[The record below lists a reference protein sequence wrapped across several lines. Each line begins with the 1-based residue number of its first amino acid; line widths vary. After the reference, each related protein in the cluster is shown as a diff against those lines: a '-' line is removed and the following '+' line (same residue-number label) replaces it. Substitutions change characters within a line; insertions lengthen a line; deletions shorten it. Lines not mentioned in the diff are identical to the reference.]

1 MKNEPPKLTITFEN
15 HGRKQSSEMF
25 FDASL
30 PEIMLAFCNLL
41 VANGWSG
48 ELIEELFNDEE
59 STGNNSPWEW
69 NIS

>member
-1 MKNEPPKLTITFEN
+1 MKNESPKLTITFEN
-15 HGRKQSSEMF
+15 YGRKQSSEMP

-41 VANGWSG
+41 LANGWSR
-48 ELIEELFNDEE
+48 ELIDELFNDEGH
-59 STGNNSPWEW
+59 SGKNSPWEW